1 MIGIVGG
8 VGPYAGV
15 DVLKNIFDNTIAHN
29 DQDYIDTVLSSKSSK
44 IRDRTA
50 FLMHKISENP
60 AYNISKII
68 LELEYSGAKVVG
80 IPCNTAHS
88 ERIFSVILQEL
99 EKHQSQIKIVHMI
112 NETIQFVKNHYPKF
126 KNIGVLST
134 NGTYKTKLYSKAL
147 LKKNLTPILV
157 EEYIQKKY
165 VHSAIYDSEY
175 GIKSNPFHPLAKK
188 NLEFAIDTLKQKGA
202 RAIILGCT
210 EIPLVI
216 KSKSIKGMTII
227 NPTNVLARCLI
238 KSVYPQKLK
247 PFK

>member
-50 FLMHKISENP
+50 FLMHEISENP

-68 LELEYSGAKVVG
+68 LELEYSGVKVVG

-99 EKHQSQIKIVHMI
+99 EKHQSQIKMVHMI
-112 NETIQFVKNHYPKF
+112 NETIY
-126 KNIGVLST
+126 
-134 NGTYKTKLYSKAL
+134 L
-147 LKKNLTPILV
+147 LRI
-157 EEYIQKKY
+157 
-165 VHSAIYDSEY
+165 
-175 GIKSNPFHPLAKK
+175 
-188 NLEFAIDTLKQKGA
+188 
-202 RAIILGCT
+202 IIL
-210 EIPLVI
+210 
-216 KSKSIKGMTII
+216 
-227 NPTNVLARCLI
+227 N
-238 KSVYPQKLK
+238 LK
-247 PFK
+247 T